1 MASLLRR
8 GFDSAVLLLSWRL
21 WKERKRNART
31 FDNVVSS
38 IVQVAQGALDEADQ
52 WVAAGFSPLSM
63 FFVGASAP

>member
-1 MASLLRR
+1 MASLLRK

-21 WKERKRNART
+21 WKERNART